1 MPTAGRLAGLG
12 GARYGSSCGPDRA
25 QLLHAPS
32 RARRV
37 QHADR
42 EHQGDLPAWSSST
55 AGSTRRPPVSCS
67 IAR

>member
-55 AGSTRRPPVSCS
+55 A
-67 IAR
+67 